1 MSCPLLTPRTLNGS
15 SWMQMIQKLFIVAA
29 CLLLPTAA
37 HATKCDQFKAV
48 MIKDAAAHQQPL
60 PKFQPTHIQL
70 PTDAGGQSVEI
81 LMFDD
86 VRATFTCWS
95 YGWPMSFRAEAKSS
109 NPVSISHAMS
119 LAAMGLRNF
128 FLGNGIN
135 NRREW
140 QEAIAIRDELIEK
153 AKSSDGTR
161 SEVRVEDGWASCVI
175 NPAGVLSFEIWS
187 AG

>member
-1 MSCPLLTPRTLNGS
+1 
-15 SWMQMIQKLFIVAA
+15 
-29 CLLLPTAA
+29 
-37 HATKCDQFKAV
+37 

-86 VRATFTCWS
+86 VRVTFTCWS
-95 YGWPMSFRAEAKSS
+95 YGWPMSFRAEAKSGD
-109 NPVSISHAMS
+109 PVSISHAMS

-128 FLGNGIN
+128 FLGNGIK

-140 QEAIAIRDELIEK
+140 QEAIALRDELIEK
-153 AKSSDGTR
+153 AKSSDGKR
-161 SEVRVEDGWASCVI
+161 SELRVEDGWASCVI
-175 NPAGVLSFEIWS
+175 NSAGVLSFEIWS
-187 AG
+187 VG

>member
-1 MSCPLLTPRTLNGS
+1 MRSKLERTLNGGGR
-15 SWMQMIQKLFIVAA
+15 MQVVQKLFMVAA

-48 MIKDAAAHQQPL
+48 MIEDAAAHQQPS
-60 PKFQPTHIQL
+60 PKFQPTHIQM
-70 PTDAGGQSVEI
+70 PADADSQSIEI

-86 VRATFTCWS
+86 VRVTFTCWS